1 MQSIGTY
8 PNVELMDETDQRS
21 RRATELDIEISGI
34 PDNIDQMTPQEKKEF
49 FERKKEEIRLRRLK
63 EQEELNDVPLRLSAE
78 EREKLTPAQH
88 EARNRKKCFRWKTKV
103 NAFVASFRESSAILS
118 FLNNE
123 PPAEDHLQHCCWR
136 LGKVMGSPY
145 TTILVSI
152 GVITNAV
159 LMGLYADE
167 VIDHKTFKM
176 LITFFM
182 VFFTL
187 EILLKMVAYGPRL
200 YLRDNWNKFDFG
212 VVSLSLLE
220 LALTSVIDMDSV
232 ASILRLLRIFRIAR
246 LISSLKEL
254 EFVVRSFAMSMGA
267 AMWVNVLTI
276 LVLFVFGL
284 IGQMLFG
291 EDEQLA
297 ADTAYMEF
305 GTGGNSR
312 ELFGSVLR
320 GMLTTFQVMT
330 MNWVMPARTVSET
343 RGVGWFFFVF
353 VMMFAGLG
361 ILNLY
366 TAVYVDKMRLL
377 SSRQALKAER
387 LKRERKKD
395 LMLDLGDVL
404 RMMDVDDSGSLDRT
418 ELAEGLHWLSAGPAY
433 RESDEGLIGFDGG
446 NLRGTRLQGGA
457 DVRTKLLKEL
467 EEFDI
472 SIEQIQLAAD
482 NYVKMIPYGEDLE
495 IKYRDFLET
504 LFTMHDPVKR
514 IQVAE
519 MHAQIENRIACNSAS
534 IDKVESQ
541 LDAILLHLSDAIT
554 AEKQDRPMFPFPR
567 T

>member
-1 MQSIGTY
+1 
-8 PNVELMDETDQRS
+8 
-21 RRATELDIEISGI
+21 
-34 PDNIDQMTPQEKKEF
+34 
-49 FERKKEEIRLRRLK
+49 
-63 EQEELNDVPLRLSAE
+63 
-78 EREKLTPAQH
+78 
-88 EARNRKKCFRWKTKV
+88 
-103 NAFVASFRESSAILS
+103 
-118 FLNNE
+118 
-123 PPAEDHLQHCCWR
+123 
-136 LGKVMGSPY
+136 
-145 TTILVSI
+145 
-152 GVITNAV
+152 
-159 LMGLYADE
+159 
-167 VIDHKTFKM
+167 
-176 LITFFM
+176 
-182 VFFTL
+182 
-187 EILLKMVAYGPRL
+187 
-200 YLRDNWNKFDFG
+200 
-212 VVSLSLLE
+212 
-220 LALTSVIDMDSV
+220 
-232 ASILRLLRIFRIAR
+232 
-246 LISSLKEL
+246 
-254 EFVVRSFAMSMGA
+254 
-267 AMWVNVLTI
+267 MWVNVLTI

-377 SSRQALKAER
+377 SSRQALEAER

-446 NLRGTRLQGGA
+446 NPRGTRLQGGA

-534 IDKVESQ
+534 IHKVESQ

-554 AEKQDRPMFPFPR
+554 AEKRDRPMFPFPC